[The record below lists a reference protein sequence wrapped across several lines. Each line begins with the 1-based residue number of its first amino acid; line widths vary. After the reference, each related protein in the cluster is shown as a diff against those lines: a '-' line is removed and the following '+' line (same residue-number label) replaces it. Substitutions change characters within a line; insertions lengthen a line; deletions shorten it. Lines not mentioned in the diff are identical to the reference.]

1 MAPDPLEPYRRRYQE
16 LAAQVVELGFVA
28 VGSLIQRVTVC
39 THAGCRCH
47 GDPPQPHGPYY
58 QWTRK
63 VANKTVTRR
72 LTAAEAER
80 YAEWIANGRRLRQ
93 IVAEM
98 EQVSAEAIEV
108 ILHTSRS

>member
-1 MAPDPLEPYRRRYQE
+1 MTPDPVEPYRRRFRE
-16 LAAQVVELGFVA
+16 LAAQVAELGFVA
-28 VGSLIQRVTVC
+28 VGSLIQRMTVC
-39 THAGCRCH
+39 THPGCRCH

-98 EQVSAEAIEV
+98 QQVSAEAIEV
-108 ILHTSRS
+108 ILHPSRS